1 MLEPSHKAQT
11 HPGGEKGSSQPPSPF
26 PKSEIICSLSPVPLE
41 QGSAKP
47 RLWTGTSYK
56 ISGSI
61 RLEIKCTGNVMH
73 LSHPETIPPTPALVC
88 GKLSSKKLVPGGK
101 KVGDPCFRAQ
111 PWVMTDV
118 DDNCPTEITSARHL
132 EVSKERSL
140 LHPHT

>member
-1 MLEPSHKAQT
+1 
-11 HPGGEKGSSQPPSPF
+11 
-26 PKSEIICSLSPVPLE
+26 
-41 QGSAKP
+41 
-47 RLWTGTSYK
+47 
-56 ISGSI
+56 
-61 RLEIKCTGNVMH
+61 MH

-111 PWVMTDV
+111 SWVMTDV